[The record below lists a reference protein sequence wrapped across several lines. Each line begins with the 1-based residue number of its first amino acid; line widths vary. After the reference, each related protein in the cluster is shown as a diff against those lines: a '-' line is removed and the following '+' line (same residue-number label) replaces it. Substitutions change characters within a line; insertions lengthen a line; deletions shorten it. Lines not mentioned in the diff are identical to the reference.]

1 MGASASQLHTN
12 RMANDLVDSSES
24 FDRVSGKRCSLPAI
38 LNAEK
43 SNVPVEDLRN
53 TLFDSKS
60 VSNYESNEISVE
72 SATYSDH
79 IIKSQE
85 FSRPNS
91 PLVQNTLNAL
101 KANMSNP
108 NLNVIKNVS
117 ISKEFWT
124 KNSFFAFQLHVHRMQ
139 QQLVPICLPRYNVVA
154 FKIDLRPVKR
164 TVIRHCTNSLPT

>member
-12 RMANDLVDSSES
+12 RMANDFADSSES
-24 FDRVSGKRCSLPAI
+24 FDRVSGKRRSLPAI

-43 SNVPVEDLRN
+43 SVPVEDLRN
-53 TLFDSKS
+53 TLFDSES
-60 VSNYESNEISVE
+60 VSNYDSNEISVE

-85 FSRPNS
+85 FARPNS

-117 ISKEFWT
+117 ISKKLPNPALEALKGKKRDLKDGSPYRFD
-124 KNSFFAFQLHVHRMQ
+124 KRDLPLQISFSQVNLASEVFFIHLDV
-139 QQLVPICLPRYNVVA
+139 
-154 FKIDLRPVKR
+154 
-164 TVIRHCTNSLPT
+164 